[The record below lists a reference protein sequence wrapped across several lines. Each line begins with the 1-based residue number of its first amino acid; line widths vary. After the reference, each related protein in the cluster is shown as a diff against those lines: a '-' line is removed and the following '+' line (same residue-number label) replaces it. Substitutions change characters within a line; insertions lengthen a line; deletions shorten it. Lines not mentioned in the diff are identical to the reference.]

1 MYQSA
6 YLRSDRRGAA
16 PAAFDAS
23 GPETARPPASAVF
36 YHDVYP
42 AAEDGRAQA
51 AAAITAQFGALV
63 AAAKLAKQHSGA
75 VLLCIVLYLAT
86 AG

>member
-1 MYQSA
+1 M
-6 YLRSDRRGAA
+6 

-36 YHDVYP
+36 YYDVCP
-42 AAEDGRAQA
+42 AAENGRSQA

-63 AAAKLAKQHSGA
+63 ATAKLAKRRHS
-75 VLLCIVLYLAT
+75 VLYVRYCCVS
-86 AG
+86 